1 MIADSIYNIGQ
12 FVVGTLS
19 LRQAYSLAEKIAFL
33 RYQLSLR
40 DKKIIADNLK
50 TILRAKGESFDE
62 EKIKKLTKE
71 VYINFGKYLVEFFS
85 FSKIDK
91 EFIAKKVKIKG
102 LEIIDGVAKEGKG
115 LISLSAH
122 IGNWELGAAV
132 ISALGY
138 PVSALTLEHRARGVN
153 EFFNKKRALNGISV
167 IHTGM
172 AVKECFQALKDKR
185 ILASIGDKDYFGGGL
200 KMRFFGKNTL
210 MPKGSAVF
218 SYRTQSPIVPVF
230 LTREPDNSFILNF
243 KEPIRPN
250 LSQDEEIEVPI
261 MMRKTI
267 DIIEEQIKKHLTQW
281 LMFHKIWVI

>member
-1 MIADSIYNIGQ
+1 MITDSIYNVGQ
-12 FVVGTLS
+12 FVVKTFS
-19 LRQAYSLAEKIAFL
+19 IKQSYFLAEKAALL
-33 RYQLSLR
+33 RYYVSLR

-62 EKIKKLTKE
+62 EKIKKLIKK

-91 EFIAKKVKIKG
+91 KFIAEKVKIRG
-102 LEIIDGVAKEGKG
+102 LEIIEEIVKESGGVI
-115 LISLSAH
+115 LLSAH

-138 PVSALTLEHRARGVN
+138 PVSALTLEHRTRSVN
-153 EFFNKKRALNGISV
+153 EFFNRKRISNGISV

-172 AVKECFQALKDKR
+172 AVKGCFQALKDKR
-185 ILASIGDKDYFGGGL
+185 ILASIGDKDYSGNGR
-200 KMRFFGKNTL
+200 KMRFFGKNTF

-230 LTREPDNSFILNF
+230 LIREPDNTFILSF
-243 KEPIRPN
+243 KEPIKPN
-250 LSQDEEIEVPI
+250 LSRYEEAEVPI
-261 MMRKTI
+261 LMRKTI
-267 DIIEEQIKKHLTQW
+267 DIIEEEIEKYPTQW
-281 LMFHKIWVI
+281 LMFHKIWAA